1 MDLRLHNQ
9 GLYETQ
15 YEHDACG
22 IGAVVNI
29 NGTRDHS
36 ILEYGK
42 QILINLTHRGAAG
55 ADETTGDGAGILFQI
70 PHEFFATEC
79 DNLGFS
85 LPEPFGYGVG
95 MVFGPKD
102 AEVRARCERVL
113 EEALAYHGLKVLGW
127 REVPTA
133 ANCLGKIALAAEPI
147 VRQVFVDG
155 VRGEGVPP
163 SNRGQDARDT
173 QGQDA
178 LATEEL
184 ERRLY
189 LARKRAE
196 RLVGEQFGE
205 KAEDFY
211 VVSLSCR
218 TICYKGMF
226 MAWQLFAY
234 YPDLADERVKSAL
247 AIVHQRYST
256 NTFPNWRLAQPF
268 RCIAHNGEI
277 NTLSGNRNAMRAR
290 EPKLASPV
298 FGEYMADLFPILVPG
313 GSDSACF
320 DNTLELLVRAGRS
333 MPHAMMMMV
342 PEAFGAKYHISTD
355 KRAFYEYHSSF
366 LEPWDGPAAMLFTD
380 GRLIGGTL
388 DRNGLRPCRY
398 LVTTDG
404 LAIIGSEAG
413 VVEFPPEKIRIKGRL
428 RPGRMFL
435 VDTVE
440 GRIISDNEIKSK
452 IARQKPYRRWLD
464 ENRIELRG
472 LFDAPKLVKSDPQ
485 TIAQRMR
492 AFGYTREEL
501 KMVLTPMAANGQEPV
516 GSMGNDTPLA
526 VLSDKSKLLFNYFK
540 QLFAQVTNP
549 AIDPLREGLVMSLMS
564 FTGRK
569 PNLLGETPQHCRQ
582 LKLPH
587 PILTDED
594 LERLRSVRREDFRVV
609 TVPALFDVSR
619 ASCPRSGMGFQ
630 PMNSLNHRQDADATG
645 PGEALRRG
653 LDVLIASVEQA
664 VREGAM
670 FVILS
675 DREVSG
681 SKAPIPSLLATAA
694 VHHALLNKGLR
705 HEAGLI
711 VESGEPREVMHFC
724 LLCGYG
730 ANAINP
736 YMAFEALDEL
746 KRQGELG
753 TDLEPVQIADNY
765 IAAVKKGI
773 LKTMSKMGISTLRSY
788 SGAQLF
794 EAIGLNRQVVETY
807 FTGTSSRIAG
817 VGLEEIAQETLERHQ
832 SAFQQCPAGA
842 LDLDFGGDY
851 HFRHSGERH
860 LWNPTTISKLHQAV
874 QNNDRNSYLAYA
886 KAINDQSR
894 ALCTLRG
901 LFEFV
906 PGQPVPLE
914 EVEPAAQIVRR
925 FRTGAMSHG
934 SISKEAHECLAI
946 AMNRLGGMSNTGEGG
961 EDPQRYVPGPNGD
974 SRNCGIK
981 QIASARF
988 GVTIHYLANA
998 KELQIKIAQ
1007 GAKPGEGGQLPG
1019 HKVSAEIAQLRY
1031 STPGVTLISPPPH
1044 HDIYSIED
1052 LAQLIYDLKCSNPGV
1067 KVSVK
1072 LVAEV
1077 GVGTVAAGVAKG
1089 NADEVL
1095 ISGHDGGTGAS
1106 PLSSIKHAGCPWELG
1121 LAETQQVLVMNNLRD
1136 RIHVQVDGQM
1146 RTGRDVVIG
1155 ALLGAERFGFG
1166 AVALVTFGCT
1176 LLRKCHEGACAF
1188 GIATQDP
1195 ELRKR
1200 FAGKPEYLQRYMIFV
1215 AEEVRQIMAELGF
1228 RKFDEMVGRSDRLRM
1243 HKAISHWKAKGL
1255 DYSAIFYQPDTS
1267 DGRATR
1273 CIVCQPDRLADHL
1286 DWQILEQ
1293 AARVA
1298 PPNLFDGA
1306 GSVGPVPAKAHGQTS
1321 LSVPPGDGKTAEVRI
1336 EMPIRNVNRA
1346 VGAIVSNRIVK
1357 KYGPKGLPDGSL
1369 EVVFRGSAGQS
1380 FGAFLAP
1387 GVTLRLIGDSNDY
1400 LGKGLSG
1407 GRIVVQTPEKSPFAA
1422 HENIIVGNTLL
1433 YGGTSG
1439 EVFINGMAGE
1449 RFAVRNSGVTAVVE
1463 GVGDHGCEY
1472 MTGGTIVILGQTGCN
1487 FAAGM
1492 SGGLAYVL
1500 DEMQLFDTLCNLDMV
1515 ELETVWQEQDKAVL
1529 YDLIE
1534 RHLHWT
1540 GSERAK
1546 SILRAWP
1553 DMVGRF
1559 VKVIPI
1565 DYRKALERMRAVE
1578 HRDTETTP
1586 ATEEVFR

>member
-1 MDLRLHNQ
+1 MGVGLHNE
-9 GLYETQ
+9 GLYETRC
-15 YEHDACG
+15 EHDACG

-36 ILEYGK
+36 IIEYGK

-55 ADETTGDGAGILFQI
+55 SDETTGDGAGILFQI
-70 PHEFFATEC
+70 PHEFLVNEC
-79 DNLGFS
+79 DERGIS
-85 LPEPFGYGVG
+85 LREPSHYGVG
-95 MVFGPKD
+95 MIFGSKD
-102 AEVRARCERVL
+102 VELRGKCDRIL
-113 EEALAYHGLKVLGW
+113 EESLAYYGLKTLGW
-127 REVPTA
+127 RDVPTSSG
-133 ANCLGKIALAAEPI
+133 CLGKIALEAEPSI
-147 VRQVFVDG
+147 KQVFVDG
-155 VRGEGVPP
+155 AGHEG
-163 SNRGQDARDT
+163 
-173 QGQDA
+173 
-178 LATEEL
+178 EEL
-184 ERRLY
+184 ERRLFM
-189 LARKRAE
+189 ARKRAE
-196 RLVGEQFGE
+196 RLVSEQFGQD
-205 KAEDFY
+205 AEDFY

-218 TICYKGMF
+218 TVCYKGMF

-277 NTLSGNRNAMRAR
+277 NTLSGNRNSMKAR
-290 EPKLASPV
+290 EPKMSSPV
-298 FGEYMADLFPILVPG
+298 FGDDLADLLPVLMPG

-320 DNTLELLVRAGRS
+320 DNVLELLVQAGRS
-333 MPHAMMMMV
+333 MPHAMMMMI
-342 PEAFGAKYHISTD
+342 PEAFGVKYHISTD

-366 LEPWDGPAAMLFTD
+366 MEPWDGPAAMLFTD
-380 GRLIGGTL
+380 GRIVGGTL

-398 LVTTDG
+398 VVTTDG

-413 VVEFPPEKIRIKGRL
+413 VVEFPPEKIRVKGRL

-435 VDTVE
+435 VDTAE

-472 LFDAPKLVKSDPQ
+472 LFDAPKLVKSDPE

-501 KMVLTPMAANGQEPV
+501 KMILTPMAAHGQEPV

-526 VLSDKSKLLFNYFK
+526 VLSDKPKLLFNYFK

-549 AIDPLREGLVMSLMS
+549 AIDPLREGLVMSLMT

-569 PNLLGETPQHCRQ
+569 PNLLAETPQHCRQ

-587 PILTDED
+587 PILTSED
-594 LERLRSVRREDFRVV
+594 LDRLRSVHRADFRVV
-609 TVPALFDVSR
+609 TVPALFD
-619 ASCPRSGMGFQ
+619 
-630 PMNSLNHRQDADATG
+630 ADAAR

-653 LDVLIASVEQA
+653 LDELIAAVERA
-664 VREGAM
+664 VKDGAM
-670 FVILS
+670 FAILS
-675 DREVSG
+675 DRDVSE

-694 VHHALLNKGLR
+694 VHHAMLNKGLR

-711 VESGEPREVMHFC
+711 IESGEPREVMHFC

-736 YMAFEALDEL
+736 YMAFESLDEL

-753 TDLEPVQIADNY
+753 AEIEPVQVADNY

-788 SGAQLF
+788 AGAQLF
-794 EAIGLNRQVVETY
+794 EAIGLDREVVDTC
-807 FTGTSSRIAG
+807 FTGTSSRIRG
-817 VGLEEIAQETLERHQ
+817 VGLEGIARETLSRHQ
-832 SAFQQCPAGA
+832 AAFGPR
-842 LDLDFGGDY
+842 LPEVMDLDFGGEY
-851 HFRHSGERH
+851 HFRQAGERH
-860 LWNPTTISKLHQAV
+860 LWNPTTVSKLQHAV
-874 QNNDRNSYLAYA
+874 QNNDVASYAAYA
-886 KAINDQSR
+886 KAVNDQSK

-906 PGQPVPLE
+906 PGASVPLE
-914 EVEPAAQIVRR
+914 QVEPAVEIVKR
-925 FRTGAMSHG
+925 FCTGAMSHG

-961 EDPQRYVPGPNGD
+961 EDPARYIPGPNGD
-974 SRNCGIK
+974 SKSCGIK
-981 QIASARF
+981 QVASARF
-988 GVTIHYLANA
+988 GVTINYLANA

-1019 HKVSAEIAQLRY
+1019 HKVTEEIAQLRY

-1044 HDIYSIED
+1044 HDIYSSED
-1052 LAQLIYDLKCSNPGV
+1052 LAQLIYDLKCSHPGV
-1067 KVSVK
+1067 RVSVK

-1077 GVGTVAAGVAKG
+1077 GVGTIAAGVAKG

-1136 RIHVQVDGQM
+1136 RIRVQVDGQM

-1155 ALLGAERFGFG
+1155 AMLGAERFGFG
-1166 AVALVTFGCT
+1166 TAALVTLGCT

-1200 FAGKPEYLQRYMIFV
+1200 FAGKPEYIQRFMHFV

-1228 RKFDEMVGRSDRLRM
+1228 RKFEDMVGRADRLRM
-1243 HKAISHWKAKGL
+1243 QKALSHWKAKGL
-1255 DYSAIFYQPDTS
+1255 DFSAIFHQPDVA
-1267 DGRATR
+1267 DGRAIR
-1273 CIVCQPDRLADHL
+1273 CVVPQADRLADHL
-1286 DWQILEQ
+1286 DWKILEQ
-1293 AARVA
+1293 AGLAIESRQPARVE
-1298 PPNLFDGA
+1298 L
-1306 GSVGPVPAKAHGQTS
+1306 
-1321 LSVPPGDGKTAEVRI
+1321 
-1336 EMPIRNVNRA
+1336 PIRNVNRT
-1346 VGAIVSNRIVK
+1346 VGAILSNRIVAK
-1357 KYGPKGLPDGSL
+1357 CGPQGLPDGTL
-1369 EVVFRGSAGQS
+1369 EVVLRGSAGQS

-1387 GVTLRLIGDSNDY
+1387 GVTLRLIGESNDY

-1407 GRIVVQTPEKSPFAA
+1407 GRIVVQTPESSPFMA

-1433 YGGTSG
+1433 YGGTGG

-1463 GVGDHGCEY
+1463 GVGDHCCEY
-1472 MTGGTIVILGQTGCN
+1472 MTGGTVVVLGQTGCN

-1515 ELETVWQEQDKAVL
+1515 ELETVWQERDKVVL

-1534 RHLHWT
+1534 RHLEWT
-1540 GSERAK
+1540 GSRRAAHVLK
-1546 SILRAWP
+1546 AWP

-1578 HRDTETTP
+1578 QRDTETTP
-1586 ATEEVFR
+1586 ATEEVFHG